1 MRDALTKTRYGIP
14 AALLIV
20 LLATGAVAAASFT
33 WVYKVNT
40 TVQEPKSEQKK
51 VSFKVPAG
59 GSFSK
64 AAKLDVALPG
74 SYDLKY
80 KLKGDTVGIL
90 EHETAKIVLD
100 MDKDW
105 SSTGDQIGPKT
116 ISTIDGT
123 VTFSSISDEDFQAKI
138 TISADA
144 QDHVLATASWSSGPQ
159 DKNPG
164 VKGKPTLSVE
174 LEPTKA

>member
-14 AALLIV
+14 AALLIA

-64 AAKLDVALPG
+64 TAKLDVALPG

-80 KLKGDTVGIL
+80 TLKGDTVGIL
-90 EHETAKIVLD
+90 KHETANLVLD
-100 MDKDW
+100 KDKDW
-105 SSTGDQIGPKT
+105 STTGDQISKT
-116 ISTIDGT
+116 LSSVGDTA
-123 VTFSSISDEDFQAKI
+123 TFSSISDKDFQVKI

-144 QDHVLATASWSSGPQ
+144 KDHVLATASWSSGAQ
-159 DKNPG
+159 DKDPG
-164 VKGKPTLSVE
+164 VKGKPTLSVK